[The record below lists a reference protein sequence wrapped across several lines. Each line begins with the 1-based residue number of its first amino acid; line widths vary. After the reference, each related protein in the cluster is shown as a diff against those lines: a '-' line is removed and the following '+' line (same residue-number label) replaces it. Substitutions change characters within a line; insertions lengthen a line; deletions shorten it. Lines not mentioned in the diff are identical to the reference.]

1 MRLLASMRSF
11 VTALFRRSHI
21 EDEMEEELRSHVE
34 HRADDL
40 ERSGLPRVEAVRRAR
55 IEFGGYERFKEE
67 CREALGTHSLVAFL
81 TDVRY
86 GLRTLRRSPGFAV
99 VAILTLTIG
108 IGVNTS
114 VFSLIYALAIRPLP
128 LKDASSLASVYQE
141 SRATG
146 QHPRGIEGAP
156 SYVSYPEYANY
167 RDGNH
172 VFSGLAAYAEATVS
186 LSSATSESLHGLLA
200 SCNYFDVLGAN
211 LAAGRGFGPSD
222 CQTSGA
228 GSVVVLSHGFWQR
241 KFGGDPGIMGKTLT
255 LDNQSFAVIGITAPD
270 FPGTELQVPD
280 VWVPIA
286 MAPQFMPTTFGTR
299 DWLAL
304 PNVSWLQVV
313 GHLKPGVSRRQAQA
327 ELNVLAHQ
335 MDANSPGART
345 NVIVNAGTFLN
356 SPEVRT
362 VGVWF
367 AAGLFALAGL
377 VLLMACANIANLLLA
392 RAAARQQEIG
402 VRLALGAN
410 RKRLIRQLITE
421 SILFAIPAG
430 LAGLVVALWLP
441 ALLIRVLPEMPETGL
456 PVNLAPNFPVLC
468 YSLLA
473 SVAAA
478 VVSSLAPALHTTQ
491 PDLLTILKDDGA
503 SAGHSRSRTRMRS
516 FLVAAQV
523 AGCTLLLVVA
533 SLLTRG
539 LHRAQDLN
547 PGFTTRNVFVMSF
560 DLQQE
565 GYDGLRASLFERQ
578 VHDRLA
584 DLPGVAGVASSVVLP
599 CVTGDLSGVTV
610 PGSKAEPGST
620 LVLANIVSPDYF
632 KTMEIPILQGHAFTE
647 QETETNGPA
656 PAVISRAMA
665 RRFWP
670 GEDPSGKQF
679 SAGKDL
685 SYRAVGIAPD
695 LQNLHLGEVDG
706 PFYYGAM
713 KTRNNAATEAKIFVR
728 ISGNPDVL
736 SAVPEIVRQLDPNVI
751 VTTES
756 YEQILGK
763 QLTPARTGALLV
775 GILGVLATLLAIVGV
790 MGAVSYAASQ
800 RVREIGIRR
809 ALGAQTRDVIA
820 LLVGQ
825 SARVVAIGMV
835 IGIAL
840 AAGSAVVLSAA
851 NLLFGVSPFDPLAF
865 LGTTMLLAAVA
876 LISMLIPAWRPAR
889 VDPMIALRRD

>member
-1 MRLLASMRSF
+1 M
-11 VTALFRRSHI
+11 
-21 EDEMEEELRSHVE
+21 DEELRSHIE
-34 HRADDL
+34 YRADDL
-40 ERSGLPRVEAVRRAR
+40 ERSGLSRAEAERRAR
-55 IEFGGYERFKEE
+55 IEFGGRERFKEE
-67 CREALGTHSLVAFL
+67 CRETLGTHFL
-81 TDVRY
+81 SALHHDVRY
-86 GLRTLRRSPGFAV
+86 GLRTLGRSPGFAV

-128 LKDASSLASVYQE
+128 VKDASSLVSVYQE
-141 SRATG
+141 SRATS

-167 RDGNH
+167 RDGSH
-172 VFSGLAAYAEATVS
+172 VFSGLAAYAETTVS
-186 LSSATSESLHGLLA
+186 LSSANPESLHGLLA
-200 SCNYFDVLGAN
+200 SCNYFQVLGAN

-222 CQTSGA
+222 CETSGA
-228 GSVVVLSHGFWQR
+228 GSVVVLSNGFWQR
-241 KFGGDPGIMGKTLT
+241 KFGGDLSVIGKTLT
-255 LDNQSFAVIGITAPD
+255 LDSQLFTVIGITAPE
-270 FPGTELQVPD
+270 FSGTELQVPD
-280 VWVPIA
+280 LWFPIS
-286 MAPQFMPTTFGTR
+286 MAPQLMPNTFGTR

-313 GHLKPGVSRRQAQA
+313 GHLKPGTSRRQAQA
-327 ELNVLAHQ
+327 GLNVLAHQ
-335 MDANSPGART
+335 MDANSPGAKT
-345 NVIVNAGTFLN
+345 TVTVNAGAFLN
-356 SPEVRT
+356 SPEMRT

-392 RAAARQQEIG
+392 RAATRQQEIG

-410 RKRLIRQLITE
+410 RKRLIRQLLTE
-421 SILFAIPAG
+421 SILFTIPGG
-430 LAGLVVALWLP
+430 LAGLIVALWLP
-441 ALLIRVLPEMPETGL
+441 AVLIHVLPEMPEISL
-456 PVNLAPNFPVLC
+456 PVNLALNLPVLC

-473 SVAAA
+473 SLAAA
-478 VVSSLAPALHTTQ
+478 VVSSFAPALHTTQ

-503 SAGHSRSRTRMRS
+503 SAGHSRSRTRLRG

-523 AGCTLLLVVA
+523 SGCTLLLVVA
-533 SLLTRG
+533 SLLVRG

-547 PGFTTRNVFVMSF
+547 PGFTIRNVFVMSF
-560 DLQQE
+560 DLQQK
-565 GYDGLRASLFERQ
+565 GYDGPRASLFGRQ
-578 VHDRLA
+578 MRDRLA
-584 DLPGVAGVASSVVLP
+584 ALPGVAGVTSSVVLP

-647 QETETNGPA
+647 QETETSGPA

-670 GEDPSGKQF
+670 GEDPIGKQF
-679 SAGKDL
+679 SASKDQR
-685 SYRAVGIAPD
+685 YRVVGIAPD
-695 LQNLHLGEVDG
+695 LENLHLGEVDG

-713 KTRNNAATEAKIFVR
+713 NSRNNGAAEAKIFVR
-728 ISGNPDVL
+728 TTGRSELL
-736 SAVPEIVRQLDPNVI
+736 SAVPEIVRQLDPNVM

-763 QLTPARTGALLV
+763 QLKPARTGALLV
-775 GILGVLATLLAIVGV
+775 GILGVLAMILAIVGV
-790 MGAVSYAASQ
+790 MGVVSYAASQ

-809 ALGAQTRDVIA
+809 ALGAQTRDIIM
-820 LLVGQ
+820 LLVRQ
-825 SARVVAIGMV
+825 SARVVAIGLV

-840 AAGSAVVLSAA
+840 AAGSAVLLSAA
-851 NLLFGVSPFDPLAF
+851 DLLFGLSPLDPLAF
-865 LGTTMLLAAVA
+865 FGTSILLVAVA
-876 LISMLIPAWRPAR
+876 FFSILIPAWRPAR
-889 VDPMIALRRD
+889 VDPMIALRSE

>member
-1 MRLLASMRSF
+1 MRLLASVRSLAS
-11 VTALFRRSHI
+11 VLFRRTHI
-21 EDEMEEELRSHVE
+21 EDEMDEELRSHIE
-34 HRADDL
+34 YRADDL
-40 ERSGLPRVEAVRRAR
+40 ERSGLSRAEAERRAR
-55 IEFGGYERFKEE
+55 IEFGGRERFKEE
-67 CREALGTHSLVAFL
+67 CRETLGTHFL
-81 TDVRY
+81 SALHHDVRY
-86 GLRTLRRSPGFAV
+86 GLRTLGRSPGFAV

-128 LKDASSLASVYQE
+128 VKDASSLVSVYQE
-141 SRATG
+141 SRATS

-167 RDGNH
+167 RDGSH
-172 VFSGLAAYAEATVS
+172 VFSGLAAYAETTVS
-186 LSSATSESLHGLLA
+186 LSSANPESLHGLLA
-200 SCNYFDVLGAN
+200 SCNYFQVLGAN

-222 CQTSGA
+222 CETSGA
-228 GSVVVLSHGFWQR
+228 GSVVVLSNGFWQR
-241 KFGGDPGIMGKTLT
+241 KFGGDLSVIGKTLT
-255 LDNQSFAVIGITAPD
+255 LDSQLFTVIGITAPE
-270 FPGTELQVPD
+270 FSGTELQVPD
-280 VWVPIA
+280 LWFPIS
-286 MAPQFMPTTFGTR
+286 MAPQLMPNTFGTR

-313 GHLKPGVSRRQAQA
+313 GHLKPGTSRRQAQA
-327 ELNVLAHQ
+327 GLNVLAHQ
-335 MDANSPGART
+335 MDANSPGAKT
-345 NVIVNAGTFLN
+345 TVTVNAGAFLN
-356 SPEVRT
+356 SPEMRT

-392 RAAARQQEIG
+392 RAATRQQEIG

-410 RKRLIRQLITE
+410 RKRLIRQLLTE
-421 SILFAIPAG
+421 SILFTIPGG
-430 LAGLVVALWLP
+430 LAGLIVALWLP
-441 ALLIRVLPEMPETGL
+441 AVLIHVLPEMPEISL
-456 PVNLAPNFPVLC
+456 PVNLALNLPVLC

-473 SVAAA
+473 SLAAA
-478 VVSSLAPALHTTQ
+478 VVSSFAPALHTTQ

-503 SAGHSRSRTRMRS
+503 SAGHSRSRTRLRG

-523 AGCTLLLVVA
+523 SGCTLLLVVA
-533 SLLTRG
+533 SLLVRG

-547 PGFTTRNVFVMSF
+547 PGFTIRNVFVMSF
-560 DLQQE
+560 DLQQK
-565 GYDGLRASLFERQ
+565 GYDGPRASLFGRQ
-578 VHDRLA
+578 MRDRLA
-584 DLPGVAGVASSVVLP
+584 ALPGVAGVTSSVVLP

-647 QETETNGPA
+647 QETETSGPA

-670 GEDPSGKQF
+670 GEDPIGKQF
-679 SAGKDL
+679 SASKDQR
-685 SYRAVGIAPD
+685 YRVVGIAPD
-695 LQNLHLGEVDG
+695 LENLHLGEVDG

-713 KTRNNAATEAKIFVR
+713 NSRNNGAAEAKIFVR
-728 ISGNPDVL
+728 TTGRSELL
-736 SAVPEIVRQLDPNVI
+736 SAVPEIVRQLDPNVM

-763 QLTPARTGALLV
+763 QLKPARTGALLV
-775 GILGVLATLLAIVGV
+775 GILGVLAMILAIVGV
-790 MGAVSYAASQ
+790 MGVVSYAASQ

-809 ALGAQTRDVIA
+809 ALGAQTRDIIM
-820 LLVGQ
+820 LLVRQ
-825 SARVVAIGMV
+825 SARVVAIGLV

-840 AAGSAVVLSAA
+840 AAGSAVLLSAA
-851 NLLFGVSPFDPLAF
+851 DLLFGLSPLDPLAF
-865 LGTTMLLAAVA
+865 FGTSILLVAVA
-876 LISMLIPAWRPAR
+876 FFSILIPAWRPAR
-889 VDPMIALRRD
+889 VDPMIALRSE